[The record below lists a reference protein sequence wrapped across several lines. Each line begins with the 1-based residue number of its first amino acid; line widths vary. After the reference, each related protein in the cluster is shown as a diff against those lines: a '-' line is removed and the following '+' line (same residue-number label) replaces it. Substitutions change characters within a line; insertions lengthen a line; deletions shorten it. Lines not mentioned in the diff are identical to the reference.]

1 MVDRH
6 YSCVLVGGVAS
17 ESRVLLARGTM
28 AVLANW
34 GQSGLLRRDPFPV
47 SAKNYGRML
56 KGGKAYKK

>member
-34 GQSGLLRRDPFPV
+34 GNQDCLGVIHFQFLQKLWQD
-47 SAKNYGRML
+47 AEGR
-56 KGGKAYKK
+56 KGV